1 MTATVED
8 PANRV
13 DVVHGGDLVRLAAT
27 LDAPR
32 PDAGVVPP
40 LWHWTS
46 FLERSPSATLG
57 EDGHPRSGGLIADPP
72 YPRRMFAGGRLR
84 WHARLPSDVE
94 LTRLAE
100 VGEIVRKEGR
110 NGPLA
115 FVTVTLRY
123 LAAGIEVL
131 TEEQDLVYLP
141 ERDPAAP
148 PAAAAP
154 ETPAQ
159 DEVPPLWSETVTFDQ
174 VQLFRYSALTFN
186 AHRIHYDVP
195 YATGVEGYPGTVIH
209 GPLLITRLLE
219 PVRLRFG
226 TDAVASLSFR
236 AKSPAFCGT
245 PVEFVGFA
253 DGAADD
259 GGPRYR
265 LVARRGGLTL
275 MEADV
280 TLRPGHA

>member
-1 MTATVED
+1 MSVAED
-8 PANRV
+8 PTHRL

-27 LDAPR
+27 LDAPS
-32 PDAGVVPP
+32 PQSGQVPP

-72 YPRRMFAGGRLR
+72 HPRRMFAGGRLT
-84 WHARLPSDVE
+84 WDGPFPSDVE
-94 LTRLAE
+94 VTRLAE
-100 VGEIVRKEGR
+100 VGEIVHKDGR

-123 LAAGIEVL
+123 LAGDDEVL
-131 TEEQDLVYLP
+131 VEEQDLVYLP

-148 PAAAAP
+148 AAPVPAASEAEDAV
-154 ETPAQ
+154 A
-159 DEVPPLWSETVTFDQ
+159 PLWSETVTFDQ

-209 GPLLITRLLE
+209 GPLLITRLME
-219 PVRLRFG
+219 PVRERFG
-226 TDAVASLSFR
+226 PDGVTSLSFR
-236 AKSPAFCGT
+236 AKSPAFCDT
-245 PVEFVGFA
+245 PVEFAGFEDEA
-253 DGAADD
+253 GTD
-259 GGPRYR
+259 GGRRIR

-275 MEADV
+275 MEAV
-280 TLRPGHA
+280 VGLRPDLA